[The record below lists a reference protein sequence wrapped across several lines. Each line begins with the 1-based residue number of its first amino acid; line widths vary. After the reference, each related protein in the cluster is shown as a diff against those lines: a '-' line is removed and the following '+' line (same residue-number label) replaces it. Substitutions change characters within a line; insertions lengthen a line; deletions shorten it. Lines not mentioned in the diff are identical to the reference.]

1 MITKAIKETNEG
13 SFKPIHPMALLPPF
27 IFAISMKITAGNAEI
42 AAKIDNFSIV
52 FNFYVI
58 TNINKKPET

>member
-1 MITKAIKETNEG
+1 MRIKATKEINEG
-13 SFKPIHPMALLPPF
+13 SFNPIQPMVLLPPV

-52 FNFYVI
+52 LFFN
-58 TNINKKPET
+58 